1 MIKYLLSFGWR
12 AHHAPPLHIGINL
25 LVYGEISDAL
35 IHRNR
40 GKFLRRFKE
49 PPLNRDAQVRVL
61 APQPAS
67 PVSTGQKVK
76 SESKLA
82 RYRSTTSGEPA
93 RLKRTKRHRRCSLP
107 SSNGRTANANCQR
120 GRSSTLPT
128 LRQICPT
135 SVSSSLLWAPC
146 TRALWAHR
154 PDADTSPNGTEWTWQ
169 SQRLTYYSSELN

>member
-107 SSNGRTANANCQR
+107 SSNRSDCQR
-120 GRSSTLPT
+120 ELST
-128 LRQICPT
+128 
-135 SVSSSLLWAPC
+135 
-146 TRALWAHR
+146 R
-154 PDADTSPNGTEWTWQ
+154 PIIDTSHSSANLSQLLARHCCGHLVPVRYGHIGLMLTLLLTAPNGPG
-169 SQRLTYYSSELN
+169 SRND